1 MTTINNRIVMKKA
14 AIILS
19 VFIFLASSCRQV
31 TKKQVENNNV
41 IYEQNDENPVVASE
55 KFDSIFTSSIRPN
68 EKLLSGKIYTDNFEY
83 IGYNDDGNYYFFIVT
98 KDREK
103 ITLLD
108 GLIIENKT
116 FPKLNRGD
124 MVEIQWKI
132 DSSWV
137 AGDGDRLEMTEWAIN
152 LKKTKDGNV
161 SLFKKKYTKPLKYNY
176 ESNYST
182 SFLDEIYK
190 NVEYY
195 LANSK
200 QDLVKLTIN
209 DPNSSLIYSIE
220 EQEKNGKKY
229 YAVGI
234 SNEFENHQS
243 IIQWIYLNEDLSEIF
258 EYDLPNDEL
267 IKFQ

>member
-1 MTTINNRIVMKKA
+1 MKKTV
-14 AIILS
+14 IILS
-19 VFIFLASSCRQV
+19 VFALIASSCGQA
-31 TKKQVENNNV
+31 TKKQTVNN
-41 IYEQNDENPVVASE
+41 PASSLT
-55 KFDSIFTSSIRPN
+55 DSTFTSDIRPN
-68 EKLLSGKIYTDNFEY
+68 EKLQLGKVYTDNFEY
-83 IGYNDDGNYYFFIVT
+83 INYNDQTDYFFFSVR
-98 KDREK
+98 KDNKE

-108 GLIIENKT
+108 NVADKQTSI
-116 FPKLNRGD
+116 LNRGD

-152 LKKTKDGNV
+152 VKKTKDGNV

-176 ESNYST
+176 ENNYST

-200 QDLVKLTIN
+200 QDLVKLAIN

-220 EQEKNGKKY
+220 EREKNGKKY

-234 SNEFENHQS
+234 SNEIENHQS
-243 IIQWIYLNEDLSEIF
+243 IIQWIYMSEDLQEIC